1 MFTSIKENLIPIY
14 NLNEDI
20 DILEL
25 KNDLNPFLQLCLC
38 CICNK
43 IPQTPVSLKRCKH
56 LFCFLCIV
64 EKIKFKYLDETFCPK
79 CNKKVFYDDLF
90 TSKQTD
96 SLLRMLTIVCSFCNS
111 KFNLLKE
118 YELYKSHK
126 GICLKEASVPQ
137 SFAASISVNDVFK
150 INENSDIP
158 YEVEK
163 AALHVIKQKMAK
175 FGGKSVEFK
184 SGGPRPIVFT
194 QTPKAYVNS
203 AQAAESTLRL
213 RNTNILKHFETVAG
227 ISCDSSISQTSKLL
241 LSFEPDQRQSIL
253 SNTKLN
259 HTKISANVMV
269 AMKTD
274 MGIPWEK
281 LKVMS
286 RWLKKYDITTA
297 SNASQRVVA
306 ENWSGNDI
314 IVENAPFTFKKEQKG
329 KIEINEVPWGYIAD
343 LPKHIFTHLEQLESC
358 NSLVYHKFIPQK
370 EIKIKIGG
378 DYGGRSFKMCYQ
390 VVITLNPNSTE
401 NTIVFNIFESKDLRV
416 NIKVGMTRFQKQ
428 IEDLQT
434 MKYRGNNIR
443 VFIFGDYEFLCA
455 LYGISGAS
463 GMLFY
468 YFIQYI

>member
-1 MFTSIKENLIPIY
+1 MELHNKNLNYLCRICAKWIGIRQYNVTDKIKIIIEQVFLVKLTEIKTVHPEKICHKCCCTINNLKKRKTTTALLLFNEWQPHSINCATCHIAEKEKNTTISTRSFLKKAKSLKKSKLPGKYRKCWTIAMFTSIKENLIPIY

-43 IPQTPVSLKRCKH
+43 IPQTPVSLKRCEH

-64 EKIKFKYLDETFCPK
+64 EKIMFKYLDENFCPK
-79 CNKKVFYDDLF
+79 CNEKVFYDDLF

-158 YEVEK
+158 YEVKK

-227 ISCDSSISQTSKLL
+227 NSCDSSISQTSKLL

-306 ENWSGNDI
+306 EN
-314 IVENAPFTFKKEQKG
+314 
-329 KIEINEVPWGYIAD
+329 
-343 LPKHIFTHLEQLESC
+343 
-358 NSLVYHKFIPQK
+358 
-370 EIKIKIGG
+370 
-378 DYGGRSFKMCYQ
+378 
-390 VVITLNPNSTE
+390 
-401 NTIVFNIFESKDLRV
+401 
-416 NIKVGMTRFQKQ
+416 
-428 IEDLQT
+428 
-434 MKYRGNNIR
+434 
-443 VFIFGDYEFLCA
+443 
-455 LYGISGAS
+455 
-463 GMLFY
+463 
-468 YFIQYI
+468 

>member
-1 MFTSIKENLIPIY
+1 MFTSIKENLIPNY

-43 IPQTPVSLKRCKH
+43 IPQTPVSLKRCEH

-79 CNKKVFYDDLF
+79 CNEKVFYDDLF

-96 SLLRMLTIVCSFCNS
+96 SLLRMLTTVCSFCNS

-227 ISCDSSISQTSKLL
+227 NSCDSSISQTSKLL

-259 HTKISANVMV
+259 HTKISANVVV

-306 ENWSGNDI
+306 ENWSGNN

-329 KIEINEVPWGYIAD
+329 KIEINEVP
-343 LPKHIFTHLEQLESC
+343 
-358 NSLVYHKFIPQK
+358 
-370 EIKIKIGG
+370 
-378 DYGGRSFKMCYQ
+378 
-390 VVITLNPNSTE
+390 
-401 NTIVFNIFESKDLRV
+401 
-416 NIKVGMTRFQKQ
+416 
-428 IEDLQT
+428 
-434 MKYRGNNIR
+434 
-443 VFIFGDYEFLCA
+443 
-455 LYGISGAS
+455 
-463 GMLFY
+463 
-468 YFIQYI
+468 